1 MNRKEQD
8 MAETLSI
15 EQTFERLDDIIGRLE
30 GEELSMEESFAAYA
44 EGLALVKKCRG
55 SIDEV
60 EKKVLVLEES
70 GEQHEL

>member
-1 MNRKEQD
+1 MSEQLTIE
-8 MAETLSI
+8 ETFSK
-15 EQTFERLDDIIGRLE
+15 LDGIIKKLE
-30 GEELSMEESFAAYA
+30 SDELSMEESFAAYA
-44 EGLALVKKCRG
+44 EGLTLIQSCRG

>member
-1 MNRKEQD
+1 

-15 EQTFERLDDIIGRLE
+15 EQTFERLDEIIGRLE

-60 EKKVLVLEES
+60 E
-70 GEQHEL
+70 